1 VTPKERVRQAF
12 KPYDD
17 VVMGDPGG
25 HGPDE
30 KAVLDLV
37 RAAIAEER
45 EACARI
51 AGARAAGLALLCPDT
66 DETQSRIAEAQ
77 VIERDIRA
85 RG

>member
-45 EACARI
+45 EACAKGI
-51 AGARAAGLALLCPDT
+51 EEAGRTHWGNCDEQIKDFAADLA
-66 DETQSRIAEAQ
+66 AA
-77 VIERDIRA
+77 IRA
-85 RG
+85 LG